1 MMAAGRESVVVVGGD
16 GSPASVDALVHGFGE
31 ADARGGWVEVVT
43 AWSWPGTSAEATEL
57 GRAHEGRRHAL
68 AIQAAAVTKARRRY
82 RGPCRLT
89 AVIVEG
95 DPATVLAH
103 AGRGAACLVIGKCI
117 DDSPLDAS
125 DSTRE
130 RCLALA
136 TSPVV
141 VVPERLDLD
150 ERSA

>member
-1 MMAAGRESVVVVGGD
+1 MAASRESVVVVGVD
-16 GSPASVDALVHGFGE
+16 GSPASVDALVHGFEE
-31 ADARGGWVEVVT
+31 ADVRGGWVEVVT
-43 AWSWPGTSAEATEL
+43 AWSWPSMSAEATDL

-68 AIQAAAVTKARRRY
+68 AVQAATVSKARRRY

-89 AVIVEG
+89 AVLVEG

-103 AGRGAACLVIGKCI
+103 AARGAACLVLGRCI
-117 DDSPLDAS
+117 DDSPLDAG

-141 VVPERLDLD
+141 VVPERLDVD